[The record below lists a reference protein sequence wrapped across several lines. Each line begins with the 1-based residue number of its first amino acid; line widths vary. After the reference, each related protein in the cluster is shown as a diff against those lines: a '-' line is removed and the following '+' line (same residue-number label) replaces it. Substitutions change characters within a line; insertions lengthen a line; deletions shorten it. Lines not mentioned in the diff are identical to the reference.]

1 MDFYLLLKI
10 WVKTSGKNTS
20 KSLSAKY
27 TLGMLAIR
35 QKLIDHTKQSATD
48 ALKTSSKRVIQK
60 TAEATGILIGNKIAN
75 KTMEVSKI
83 YNRIIH
89 RQLQMSMIKKYL
101 KKNMY
106 LQKKDKKLMM
116 NRD

>member
-1 MDFYLLLKI
+1 MDFYFLLKI

-20 KSLSAKY
+20 KSLSGKY
-27 TLGMLAIR
+27 SLGMLAIR
-35 QKLIDHTKQSATD
+35 QKVIDHTKQSATD

-60 TAEATGILIGNKIAN
+60 TEEAIVILIGNKIAN
-75 KTMEVSKI
+75 KEAMEVSKI
-83 YNRIIH
+83 YNRIIQ

-116 NRD
+116 N

>member
-1 MDFYLLLKI
+1 MDFYFLLKI

-20 KSLSAKY
+20 KSLSGKY
-27 TLGMLAIR
+27 SLGMLAIR

-48 ALKTSSKRVIQK
+48 ALKTSSKRVIQN
-60 TAEATGILIGNKIAN
+60 TEEATVILIGNKIAN
-75 KTMEVSKI
+75 KEAMEVSKI
-83 YNRIIH
+83 YNRIIQ

-116 NRD
+116 N

>member
-1 MDFYLLLKI
+1 MDFYFLLKI

-20 KSLSAKY
+20 KSLSGKY
-27 TLGMLAIR
+27 SLGMLAIR

-60 TAEATGILIGNKIAN
+60 TEEAIVILIGNKIAN
-75 KTMEVSKI
+75 KEAMEVSKI
-83 YNRIIH
+83 YNRIIQ

-116 NRD
+116 N